1 MQELIPIENER
12 DENEYCRMLDI
23 IIGAMHKV
31 AVYVE
36 ERTGH
41 SLEGKAE
48 MALLD
53 HIQQAAHGC
62 AEDIIDGN

>member
-1 MQELIPIENER
+1 MSALKPIENER
-12 DENEYCRMLDI
+12 DENEYCRMLDV

-31 AVYVE
+31 AAYVE

-41 SLEGKAE
+41 SLEDEAE

-53 HIQQAAHGC
+53 HIQQSAHGC
-62 AEDIIDGN
+62 AEDIIGGD

>member
-1 MQELIPIENER
+1 MSALKPIEMER
-12 DENEYCRMLDI
+12 DENEYCRMLDV

-31 AVYVE
+31 AGYVE
-36 ERTGH
+36 DRTGH

-53 HIQQAAHGC
+53 HIQRAAHGC
-62 AEDIIDGN
+62 AEDIIGGN